1 MVMCVSMASLV
12 SELLILHLQIQHASY
27 CQCPVHDCTEIF
39 PLAASLITHQ
49 CLVQLCITTRRS

>member
-1 MVMCVSMASLV
+1 MASLV